1 MSRSLRKSSSH
12 EKPGARKRIQ
22 VCDQHRHTDDQKRS
36 SLYARTTP
44 TTHGEKPHTLSQ
56 LNGHT
61 STEPPHTHTHT
72 LAPISTALANPYTA
86 HAAVA
91 IHRQKL
97 LTHPEDF
104 FFFGSPLLYDRI
116 YCHHYRRKAP
126 RANTWQT
133 TPRWRRHE
141 VLYSESWIASL
152 ARSSFAQVGDLRSD
166 ALCGTF
172 AHTPTFTAH
181 RPTVKT

>member
-1 MSRSLRKSSSH
+1 MHQIQSLKSLMSRSLRKSSSH

-126 RANTWQT
+126 RANT
-133 TPRWRRHE
+133 
-141 VLYSESWIASL
+141 
-152 ARSSFAQVGDLRSD
+152 
-166 ALCGTF
+166 
-172 AHTPTFTAH
+172 
-181 RPTVKT
+181 